1 MFFDPLYLLLV
12 GPMVLF
18 ALWASMRT
26 QSTYAKFARV
36 ASRTRMTGAQVARKL
51 LDTDRLQEVAIEKV
65 PGKLTDHYDPRTRVL
80 RLSEPV
86 HDSQSIAAIGV
97 AAHEMGHAMQHSD
110 AYKPLVFRQAFYPV
124 ASFASRAWVWL
135 LMISFFLAGSN
146 AQGMLLMAAVICLSL
161 YAVFALVTLPVEFDA
176 SRRALFVLESSRTLD
191 AEELAGAKKV
201 LDAAALT
208 YVASAAQA
216 VMMVVWLLLRSRNR

>member
-1 MFFDPLYLLLV
+1 MFFDPLYLLLI
-12 GPMVLF
+12 GPTVLF

-26 QSTYAKFARV
+26 KSTFAKYAQVPTRA
-36 ASRTRMTGAQVARKL
+36 RMTGAQVARRL
-51 LDTDRLQEVAIEKV
+51 LDSDRLQEVAIEKV
-65 PGKLTDHYDPRTRVL
+65 PGQLTDHYDPRTRVL
-80 RLSEPV
+80 RLSQPV

-135 LMISFFLAGSN
+135 FMISLFLAGSQ
-146 AQGMLLMAAVICLSL
+146 AQGALMLAAVVCLSL

-176 SRRALFVLESSRTLD
+176 SKRALFVLESSRTLD

-216 VMMVVWLLLRSRNR
+216 VMTVIWLLLRSRNR